1 MGRRHLAALAC
12 AALLGALAASTDS
25 SAAPAAG
32 TLTVVIEG
40 AFRGC
45 DPGAPGT
52 SPAVDAV
59 LSLVLPSAFTSR
71 PDGSPASDAEVFA
84 QAEPVVPSPL
94 TVLYTIAPGATWS
107 NGRPLTAQDLIRT
120 WQQRRGG
127 GTVGDLGYRQIASI
141 TPSASGQSAT
151 VVFRDAYADWQSLFD
166 EMVPPA
172 TFGAR
177 CELPSGTLDPS
188 LGPYEVASASST
200 QVVLRENPSWTGSA
214 PAFPDVVVTNQ
225 LAAPAAFAAPRI
237 VYAPAPSLGTLQ
249 ALTSSGSLNSRMFA
263 SSSVVSLDFATRGP
277 FALSLLARR
286 GVADFVDRQAIVD
299 AVAAPV
305 DDTAAPEA
313 SHLFGQGDGDYS
325 GPFGSPVSHPIPL
338 PPPVPGALGPLAYGP
353 GAQVAAG
360 ESDLVAAGYARGPA
374 GRDRAGRGPRGRARP
389 RPGRRAARRAARV
402 ARLPGGPRDAP
413 ERDRGRRGAAPGQL
427 HRRGAVAQWRVVRVA
442 GCRQLARPAGVDD
455 GRAHRGAERSRRH
468 HRRAARGHDPRPRR
482 RGVHVGPARRPA
494 LAAHGRD
501 AAVLAVRVRRVVDER
516 RGRAGVQLTLR
527 LHRPDPHDDR
537 ARELPALTGSG
548 DSLLRHVGVAE

>member
-374 GRDRAGRGPRGRARP
+374 GWDLAGRTAALCLAVPAGEPGLGQDGALLAAQLESRGFQ
-389 RPGRRAARRAARV
+389 V
-402 ARLPGGPRDAP
+402 DLETLPS
-413 ERDRGRRGAAPGQL
+413 ET
-427 HRRGAVAQWRVVRVA
+427 AVAA
-442 GCRQLARPAGVDD
+442 ALRQGSCTAGVLL
-455 GRAHRGAERSRRH
+455 RSGGWYVSQV
-468 HRRAARGHDPRPRR
+468 AASWLDPPASTT
-482 RGVHVGPARRPA
+482 GVLTEGLNDPVVTTDA
-494 LAAHGRD
+494 LLAGTTLDPVD
-501 AAVLAVRVRRVVDER
+501 AASTWDLLDDRLWQLMVGLPLYSPSAYVGWSTSV
-516 RGRAGVQLTLR
+516 AGVQECNSLSAFIDQIPTTIVPASS
-527 LHRPDPHDDR
+527 RP
-537 ARELPALTGSG
+537 
-548 DSLLRHVGVAE
+548 